1 MCEPNLIIIEV
12 DEVEMVLQILN
23 KKNGEANDSRND
35 TLNDNVS
42 ATYMIIRLNP
52 SIQRKGVSDLLGKS
66 VATIGD
72 I

>member
-66 VATIGD
+66 VATIGG